1 VQTGRGLLIA
11 RHLKALALI
20 GHEPGTAEHAKREL
34 NDFDR
39 KHLGRV
45 KVPASVREWYET
57 PGAVEILREY
67 SNEDKPLS
75 VPELRLSRWIRAEDP
90 SIPLDVL
97 EFLWEN
103 QGVCV
108 WAVALTGEDDP
119 PVVVRWNEEGD
130 LRARRCADTFS
141 TFVFTRLWD
150 FQPWVEEWVRF
161 QAQEKPVSEIDLG
174 YLRSMFREGPTTYTA
189 ACFSGI
195 THRFE
200 APEGRIVVGNYGSE
214 GTTESADWYVYATSL
229 DDIRKLERKLQRCEA
244 PPSLYET

>member
-1 VQTGRGLLIA
+1 MCGGRRLSIA

-20 GHEPGTAEHAKREL
+20 GREPGTAEHAKREL
-34 NDFDR
+34 DEFDR
-39 KHLGRV
+39 KHLSRA
-45 KVPASVREWYET
+45 KIAPSVREWYET

-67 SNEDKPLS
+67 SNEDAALS
-75 VPELRLSRWIRAEDP
+75 IPELTLSTWTRAEDA
-90 SIPLDVL
+90 SIRLNVL

-119 PVVVRWNEEGD
+119 PVVVRWNEED
-130 LRARRCADTFS
+130 LRVRRCADTFS
-141 TFVFTRLWD
+141 TFVFSRLWD
-150 FQPWVEEWVRF
+150 FQPLVEEWVRF
-161 QAQEKPVSEIDLG
+161 QAQEKPISDIDLG
-174 YLRSMFREGPTTYTA
+174 YLRSMFREGPTTYTS

-214 GTTESADWYVYATSL
+214 GTIESADWYVYAKSL
-229 DDIRKLERKLQRCEA
+229 DDFRKLERELQRCKA